1 MYNFSKKVKIK
12 STVLFSLIII
22 LISGC
27 SRATIRYINPAANFS
42 YIKKVAVLPFN
53 NLSDDRFAGERVRN
67 ALVVDLLSRGVFD
80 VVEQGEVTKVLGVI
94 FREAGVEE
102 GRAVQVDSET
112 IKIIG
117 ERLGVQAIILGSVDE
132 YAGGGGY
139 GTHAI
144 VSIALRMLDTSS
156 GIILWQVKSTESGR
170 SIWRKLVGIEE
181 VDRSE
186 LMMRAVRNA
195 LNTLL

>member
-1 MYNFSKKVKIK
+1 MYNFPKKVKIK
-12 STVLFSLIII
+12 STVLFSLVII

-53 NLSDDRFAGERVRN
+53 NLSDDRYAGERVRSV
-67 ALVVDLLSRGVFD
+67 LIVDLMSRGFFD
-80 VVEQGEVTKVLGVI
+80 VVEQGEVTKVLGII

-102 GRAVQVDSET
+102 GRAVSVDSET
-112 IKIIG
+112 LKIIG

-132 YAGGGGY
+132 YSSGAGYSGSN
-139 GTHAI
+139 I
-144 VSIALRMLDTSS
+144 VSIGMRMLDTSS
-156 GIILWQVKSTESGR
+156 GIILWQVKTTETSR
-170 SIWRKLVGIEE
+170 SVWRKMLGIEE

-186 LMMRAVRNA
+186 LTTKAVKKA
-195 LNTLL
+195 LDTLL